1 MKFSILFIIITL
13 VFLVSSA
20 SAKEEILKQDFP
32 YLKDTDT
39 AWIDSGTDI
48 HSGHSSY
55 HDGSTDYRHPD
66 EYPHSY
72 SHHHIPHYYLPWLS
86 RIQEWEWEINEI
98 RGFGAFLTH
107 LELTSEQIENLN
119 EITEFAEEEIQQL
132 TLDYDVVDTR
142 REFFEAFT
150 EDFFMELDMYSIWS
164 SMNWYESDMKDIVA
178 VAIEEIH
185 DLLTEEQLQLG
196 RAIINR
202 VQDFSPANETWFS
215 PWSYEPAPVPSATGL
230 SRRKY

>member
-1 MKFSILFIIITL
+1 MKYSMFLILLIS

-20 SAKEEILKQDFP
+20 SAKEEILKQDFR
-32 YLKDTDT
+32 YQEDSDATWTDSAT
-39 AWIDSGTDI
+39 GI
-48 HSGHSSY
+48 HSDHSSHHSSNTGY
-55 HDGSTDYRHPD
+55 WHSD

-202 VQDFSPANETWFS
+202 VQDFSPAYETWFS
-215 PWSYEPAPVPSATGL
+215 PWSYEPSPVPSATGS